1 MSLNLRIILSAT
13 LVLAIFVTLTAA
25 TLERAFS
32 DSAESAQRD
41 SLTSQLYALMAA
53 AEIDVRGQLIMP
65 SNELDALLGLPSS
78 GVGDEGDLME
88 VLGNLLD
95 NAFKWA
101 EQHIELDAYRKK
113 KQLVIHIRDDGPG
126 MPGEMISALLQ
137 RGVRADQST
146 AGHGIG
152 LSIVKNIVDARQG
165 DLCIM
170 QRPQGGS
177 EVVVTL

>member
-1 MSLNLRIILSAT
+1 MGKSVKVPPPVKRLPAPLDKVYRDKHIAVKT
-13 LVLAIFVTLTAA
+13 
-25 TLERAFS
+25 TLE
-32 DSAESAQRD
+32 D
-41 SLTSQLYALMAA
+41 
-53 AEIDVRGQLIMP
+53 
-65 SNELDALLGLPSS
+65 EL
-78 GVGDEGDLME
+78 VYQGDEGDLME

-113 KQLVIHIRDDGPG
+113 KQLVIHIRDDGSG
-126 MPGEMISALLQ
+126 IPGEMISTLLQ

-146 AGHGIG
+146 TGHGIG

-165 DLCIM
+165 ELRIM

-177 EVVVTL
+177 EVVVML